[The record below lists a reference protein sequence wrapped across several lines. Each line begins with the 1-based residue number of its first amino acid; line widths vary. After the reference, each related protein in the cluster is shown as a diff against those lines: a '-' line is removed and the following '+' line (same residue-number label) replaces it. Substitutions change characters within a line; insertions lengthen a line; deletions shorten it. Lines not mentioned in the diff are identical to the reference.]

1 MKLLRKQTVSQSG
14 SHETTLRSLSRPKGM
29 QPYPEVFISW
39 LTCFIFAI
47 NCWNFN
53 DFKQGEAHSCTSRVA
68 DWASKLENLL
78 PKNIQILFCAERL
91 LEWQREFA
99 VKENRLF
106 YFNHTLEKIQSKL
119 HHSCYA
125 PTHLELVQVCF
136 CDERSKTKLVKRLVQ
151 LRQKFLKTVP
161 FHLNINTRNGIPEE
175 TRTHGNNNCAQREW
189 NTMNY
194 IRITLNCYCLFTL
207 DDAFN

>member
-29 QPYPEVFISW
+29 KPYPEVFISW

-47 NCWNFN
+47 NYWNFN

-106 YFNHTLEKIQSKL
+106 LFQSYTWKNTKQIAPFVLRPYAFGTCSSVLLWRTLKNEACKTPRTTAPKVPENCSVSSK
-119 HHSCYA
+119 Y
-125 PTHLELVQVCF
+125 
-136 CDERSKTKLVKRLVQ
+136 
-151 LRQKFLKTVP
+151 
-161 FHLNINTRNGIPEE
+161 
-175 TRTHGNNNCAQREW
+175 
-189 NTMNY
+189 
-194 IRITLNCYCLFTL
+194 
-207 DDAFN
+207 